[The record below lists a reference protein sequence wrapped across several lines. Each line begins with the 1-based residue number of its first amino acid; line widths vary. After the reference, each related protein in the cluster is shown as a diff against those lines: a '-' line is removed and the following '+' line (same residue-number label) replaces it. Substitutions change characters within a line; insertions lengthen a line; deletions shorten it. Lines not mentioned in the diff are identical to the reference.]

1 MVNNIVQ
8 LLGGNK
14 VLFIFKEYFN
24 FAFNSISVC
33 SSSSLLHNVGALKL
47 ADNIHSS
54 TWEYGE

>member
-1 MVNNIVQ
+1 MVNNSIQ

-33 SSSSLLHNVGALKL
+33 SSSLLHNVGAVKL